1 MRYFTPALIFAIII
15 TLLKDVASIPTRN
28 SSSMRDYFVSVPR
41 RSQESKYVLA
51 YEGKRQDIT
60 GKQIVY
66 RKSLPLRQNIKRSN
80 TTFLPRVVH
89 KTHGLKSYTAT
100 ITFAVTD
107 RGTLYHNGKRL
118 KTVKN
123 PEKVHSIRHVVS
135 DGDVISFLTVSLQS
149 SGGLIAD
156 IRYGDR
162 HEVSSRSSSYRA
174 QPAFPSSKWNTPQYS
189 DCSWPS
195 PQKVKRESLTYLAKK
210 FPFSTGARY
219 VWPES
224 SPPAAT
230 AYFRLVIGGSQCNK
244 RQDSPESPKYKQ
256 ENAKV
261 ETKIGPK
268 LKPMQPK
275 SEKRDTV
282 LEPSYSSGNPSAD
295 YGNGNSRCN
304 CREAKSGWPGIC
316 HEFLAKKDWKLDETG
331 ACKTQKCDSR
341 FECVAND
348 SAFTHRCIRK
358 FAHQEVRPAS
368 AGPYS
373 PPICIL
379 SGIVPPRPFLVP
391 YD

>member
-1 MRYFTPALIFAIII
+1 MRFFTSALIFAITI
-15 TLLKDVASIPTRN
+15 TLSKGVASIPTEN
-28 SSSMRDYFVSVPR
+28 SSSVRDYSATVPHP
-41 RSQESKYVLA
+41 SQESLYVLA
-51 YEGKRQDIT
+51 YKGKRQSIT
-60 GKQIVY
+60 EKEIVY
-66 RKSLPLRQNIKRSN
+66 RKNLPLRQDTNRSN
-80 TTFLPRVVH
+80 ATFLPRVVH

-107 RGTLYHNGKRL
+107 RGTLYHNGKKL

-123 PEKVHSIRHVVS
+123 PEKVHSIRQVVS

-156 IRYGDR
+156 IRYGER

-174 QPAFPSSKWNTPQYS
+174 QPAFPSANWKTPQYS
-189 DCSWPS
+189 DCYWPS
-195 PQKVKRESLTYLAKK
+195 PKKVERESLTYFAKN
-210 FPFSTGARY
+210 FPFGTGARY

-224 SPPAAT
+224 SPPAAA
-230 AYFRLVIGGSQCNK
+230 AYFRLVIGSSQCNAQ
-244 RQDSPESPKYKQ
+244 RDSPEFPKYKQ

-268 LKPMQPK
+268 LKPTQPK
-275 SEKRDTV
+275 SKKRETG
-282 LEPSYSSGNPSAD
+282 LEPSYSNENRSAN
-295 YGNGNSRCN
+295 YENGNSRCN
-304 CREAKSGWPGIC
+304 CREAKSGWSGIC
-316 HEFLAKKDWKLDETG
+316 HEFLAKKDWKLNETG
-331 ACKTQKCDSR
+331 ACKTRKCDSR

-379 SGIVPPRPFLVP
+379 AGIVPPRPFLVP